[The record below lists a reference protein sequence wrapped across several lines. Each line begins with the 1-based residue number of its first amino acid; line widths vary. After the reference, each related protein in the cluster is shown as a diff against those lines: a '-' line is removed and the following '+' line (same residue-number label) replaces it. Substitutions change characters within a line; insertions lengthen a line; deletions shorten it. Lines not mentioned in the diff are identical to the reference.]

1 MPRLFVQ
8 PITTCDDDN
17 LTSPMNQKDLA
28 YVLVKLMGFSWI
40 LLALFSSVSRTI
52 ELGTIAASNTTLG
65 AAARG
70 MSFGSLLTPVVQIV
84 LALLVIKNA
93 DKIVQWLFGN
103 DQT

>member
-1 MPRLFVQ
+1 
-8 PITTCDDDN
+8 
-17 LTSPMNQKDLA
+17 MNQKDLA

-40 LLALFSSVSRTI
+40 LLALFSSVSRII

-65 AAARG
+65 AVARG
-70 MSFGSLLTPVVQIV
+70 MSFSSLLTPVVQIV